1 MANRSRRGRRTQSP
15 PAIRGDRQVLVLGLG
30 RFGSAVARE
39 LIKLDHEVLGVD
51 SDARRV
57 QEHADLLTHTV
68 QADTTDIAVLRQL
81 GAGDFANAVVGIGTD
96 VEASILTTAALDD
109 LGVPDIWAKAVTQ
122 AHGKILSR
130 VGAHH
135 VVYPEHDMGQRL
147 AHLLGGPV
155 LDWFQLDED
164 FAMVETLAPPELVG
178 VSLADAQVRSRY
190 GVTVVCMKPRDQGFT
205 YTSADTVL
213 AEGDVVV
220 VAGPTRAAERF
231 ADRSV
236 TGPPRRARVEPAT
249 PATGTVP

>member
-1 MANRSRRGRRTQSP
+1 M
-15 PAIRGDRQVLVLGLG
+15 LGLG
-30 RFGSAVARE
+30 RFGSAVAGE
-39 LIKLDHEVLGVD
+39 LVRLDFEVLGVD
-51 SDARRV
+51 SDPRRV

-68 QADTTDIAVLRQL
+68 EADTTDIAVLRQL

-96 VEASILTTAALDD
+96 IEASVLTTAALDD

-147 AHLLGGPV
+147 AHLMGGSV

-164 FAMVETLAPPELVG
+164 FAMVETMAPQELIG
-178 VSLADAQVRSRY
+178 VSLADAQVRTRY
-190 GVTVVCMKPRDQGFT
+190 GVTVVAMKPRQQGFT
-205 YTSADTVL
+205 YATADTVL

-220 VAGPTRAAERF
+220 VAGPTREAEQFAALPGR
-231 ADRSV
+231 
-236 TGPPRRARVEPAT
+236 PPARQTVEPA
-249 PATGTVP
+249 